1 VASPPWCKIQAT
13 VFDGKNSLR
22 DLREAL
28 YSATDMAPTNTKNV
42 GATPPDDTADTVP
55 LTRFERRERERT
67 VVDHTLTGVK
77 PLRQA
82 VADLIPEVRQRADA
96 AEKARRVP
104 PETMASLRRAGI
116 FRAFV
121 PRVYGGDERSLSEVL
136 DAMTDLAAGCPSTA
150 WVGALFA
157 IHNIA
162 SCWLEKRG
170 QDEIFGDG
178 PDVLVAS
185 SVAPMGTL
193 GAADDG
199 FRLAG
204 KWSFSSG
211 VEHASWIILG
221 ASLKSDP
228 ASAAAPDYG
237 FCFVRASDVSLIDD
251 WHVAGLRATG
261 SKSVELEDVFV
272 PRHRVVLLKT
282 VQDGTAPGLAIHRQ
296 PFYRLPWYPV
306 FICAF
311 PAAGLGTALAMVEGF
326 RDHIGSRVDGFSGVA
341 FKTTAGSAVRMAE
354 AAAKIDAARLVFRR
368 DVAALDRAA
377 QEDRPLRPGES
388 ERIMYDAPFIMDACS
403 HAVVELFR
411 GSGGQVLYE
420 SNPLQRHFRDIHA
433 MTQHVAMD
441 LDRAG
446 ETYGRLL
453 LQNAGLKLGARE
465 STYKA

>member
-1 VASPPWCKIQAT
+1 
-13 VFDGKNSLR
+13 
-22 DLREAL
+22 
-28 YSATDMAPTNTKNV
+28 MAPSNTKNI
-42 GATPPDDTADTVP
+42 GAAADDADTVP
-55 LTRFERRERERT
+55 LMSFERRERT
-67 VVDHTLTGVK
+67 VVEHTLTGVK
-77 PLRQA
+77 PIRQA
-82 VADLIPEVRQRADA
+82 VADLLADVRQRAEA
-96 AEKARRVP
+96 AEQNRAVP
-104 PETMASLRRAGI
+104 GETMASLRKSGL

-121 PRVYGGDERSLSEVL
+121 PRVYGGDERTLTEVL
-136 DAMTDLAAGCPSTA
+136 DAMTDLAGACPSSA
-150 WVGALFA
+150 WVGTLFA
-157 IHNIA
+157 IHNIVA
-162 SCWLEKRG
+162 CWLERKG

-185 SVAPMGTL
+185 SVAPMGAL
-193 GAADDG
+193 ASAGGG

-211 VEHASWIILG
+211 VEHASWLIVG
-221 ASLKSDP
+221 ATLQSES
-228 ASAAAPDYG
+228 ASPDYV
-237 FCFVRASDVSLIDD
+237 FCFVRTADVTVVDD

-261 SKSVELEDVFV
+261 SKSVELNDVFV

-282 VQDGTAPGLAIHRQ
+282 VQDGTAPGLAIHKQ

-311 PAAGLGTALAMVEGF
+311 PAVGLGTAVAMLEGF
-326 RDHIGSRVDGFSGVA
+326 REHIRARVDGFSGVA
-341 FKTTAGSAVRMAE
+341 FKTTTGSAVRMAE
-354 AAAKIDAARLVFRR
+354 AAAALDAARLVFRR

-403 HAVVELFR
+403 RTAVQLLR
-411 GSGGQVLYE
+411 GSGGKALYE
-420 SNPLQRHFRDIHA
+420 SNALQRHFRDIHA

-453 LQNAGLKLGARE
+453 FQNAELALGARE
-465 STYKA
+465 SPHKL